1 MKPTRLGTKTLPSPG
16 MLVAGHS
23 TLTDEMSSVY
33 LLPEVRT
40 RISVEDKF
48 HCYTKRAWGDLN
60 ERKFQITPMQARQ
73 VSCRV
78 SSVNKEL

>member
-23 TLTDEMSSVY
+23 TLTAQMSSVY
-33 LLPEVRT
+33 QLREVGT
-40 RISVEDKF
+40 RINVGVKF

-60 ERKFQITPMQARQ
+60 ERKLQITPKQARQ

-78 SSVNKEL
+78 SSVNKER